1 MKDYTNVILSV
12 KPCLAA
18 TASAK
23 TISAKYAA
31 GFFKAAREDKAGT
44 MLIRQERINIFFE
57 NETKEAFRTV
67 FNFYTSGLK
76 MATLEAIRF

>member
-18 TASAK
+18 ASSAK
-23 TISAKYAA
+23 TVSANYAA
-31 GFFKAAREDKAGT
+31 GFFRAARENKAGT
-44 MLIRQERINIFFE
+44 MLIRQEKINIFFE
-57 NETKEAFRTV
+57 NETKEAFRTA
-67 FNFYTSGLK
+67 FTFYTSGSK